1 MKCYLQKCDAACGEC
16 ADRIPKAM
24 FDVFTIKNF
33 DYIAEDIG
41 NILISVGHSFFKK
54 GYSDSELRN
63 AISEKIE
70 DLVSSGACKLGTNEL
85 LIANKATFYMEMSR
99 CNSQPCNFD
108 DGCIYL
114 KHEIWYTSY
123 RTYTR
128 NIDVEGTIK
137 WNKNAIECSKNVM
150 NAIYA
155 LLEAYNPEKSWE
167 EIKIDPLYSEY
178 IDICQNLHYSIDMYQ
193 DVIQDLSFSKAL
205 K

>member
-1 MKCYLQKCDAACGEC
+1 
-16 ADRIPKAM
+16 
-24 FDVFTIKNF
+24 
-33 DYIAEDIG
+33 
-41 NILISVGHSFFKK
+41 
-54 GYSDSELRN
+54 
-63 AISEKIE
+63 
-70 DLVSSGACKLGTNEL
+70 
-85 LIANKATFYMEMSR
+85 
-99 CNSQPCNFD
+99 
-108 DGCIYL
+108 
-114 KHEIWYTSY
+114 
-123 RTYTR
+123 
-128 NIDVEGTIK
+128 VEGTIK